1 MTVEMIIVFAV
12 LGVSVVLFI
21 TEKLPVDLVALCAT
35 LVLILTGV
43 LPVERGFSGFSDE
56 ATITIAAM
64 FILSGGL
71 FRTGVVNYL
80 GRLVIK
86 LYSRNFWLAIISTM
100 IIVGVISGFINNTPV
115 VAIFL
120 PILLQVSRET
130 EVSASKI
137 LMPLS
142 YASILGGV
150 CTLIGTSTNIVV
162 SSVAVNLGAEP
173 FTMFEFTKVGILIFA
188 AGIIYLVFLGIPLL
202 PDKRSAVDLTSAF
215 GIGEYLTE
223 IIITKDAPSVNKE
236 IRNAPLVT
244 SLGIDIIEI
253 IRQGKRIFL
262 PSPDTIIR
270 ENDLIRI
277 KCNIEKIKELQERSG
292 ILLKPGL
299 KWKDEDLVSEN
310 FTLFEAVIAPN
321 SYISGK
327 TLKQVNFRKRFG
339 ATVLALRHR
348 GRILQENVSTTKLVA
363 GDALL
368 IQTNLDGY
376 QSLRENDSFVVV
388 SKVEPPTFIKSKIII
403 ALSIITGVVVTAT
416 FGFLPIV
423 VSAVIGSVLLIL
435 TGCISL
441 EQAYNSVDW
450 KIVILLAGSLS
461 IGAALEKTGAARLIS
476 DLVVNT
482 VGGFGPHAV
491 LAAFYLL
498 TLILTEAMS
507 NNATAALITPIAVVT
522 ANALNVSAV
531 PFLVTVAFA
540 ASLAF
545 MSPVGYQTHL
555 LVYNPGRYR
564 YLDFFKVGGPLN
576 FICWVLSTIFIPLF
590 FPF

>member
-1 MTVEMIIVFAV
+1 
-12 LGVSVVLFI
+12 
-21 TEKLPVDLVALCAT
+21 
-35 LVLILTGV
+35 
-43 LPVERGFSGFSDE
+43 
-56 ATITIAAM
+56 
-64 FILSGGL
+64 
-71 FRTGVVNYL
+71 
-80 GRLVIK
+80 
-86 LYSRNFWLAIISTM
+86 
-100 IIVGVISGFINNTPV
+100 
-115 VAIFL
+115 
-120 PILLQVSRET
+120 
-130 EVSASKI
+130 
-137 LMPLS
+137 
-142 YASILGGV
+142 
-150 CTLIGTSTNIVV
+150 
-162 SSVAVNLGAEP
+162 
-173 FTMFEFTKVGILIFA
+173 MFEFTKVGILIFA